1 MTTTPTLTGHARH
14 RILDDLWAVTGLGEY
29 ICSIYVTATAM
40 SAAQVYDTDAVEAA
54 ALQVALDV
62 LDESTITARHYEG
75 GSVHLRVTGS
85 YRGVPLYVHA
95 GFDDPASRDLIRT
108 FDGPDARLLA
118 ALVGDRPDDRPDE
131 APAPRVWHQGDD
143 EPEDDNIRI
152 RHDGDDTHVY
162 TRGADGWWYLMSD
175 EYPVSP
181 RRSWDGILANGPLSE
196 VPATT
201 VGA

>member
-62 LDESTITARHYEG
+62 LDESTITAHHYEG

-85 YRGVPLYVHA
+85 YRGVPLYVYA
-95 GFDDPASRDLIRT
+95 GFDDPASLDLIRT

-131 APAPRVWHQGDD
+131 APAPRVWHRGDG
-143 EPEDDNIRI
+143 EP
-152 RHDGDDTHVY
+152 DGVVLT
-162 TRGADGWWYLMSD
+162 DGYDVMWLCNAGNLGTARWSTPTWDRDRAL
-175 EYPVSP
+175 
-181 RRSWDGILANGPLSE
+181 SWGELVQRGPLSE